1 MSITSIFIPNSTSFI
16 NNPYYLENLLTT
28 YQTKFKSYDQSVV
41 ISLSYVINT
50 VDTLS
55 VLNFLINKKNTSS
68 LLDTI
73 YFYWEN
79 KVNNEEVLGYG
90 ATQYFDI
97 DSSNR
102 FSISKKF
109 TKDCLAKIIKI
120 KEKKEIKA
128 SPRIFSGFTFFD
140 KTDYLYC
147 SFPPAF
153 AFLPYVQ
160 LIKTKNSS
168 TLTFNV
174 LIKKK
179 TDIKQIILK
188 ILTIKKLILSLTT
201 YQSNKKEFKKVVS
214 CNISS
219 IRKEK
224 FKKSV
229 NSILKSIRSNK
240 FKKLV
245 LADFLDL
252 KNSANF
258 SIINCL
264 NNLRSYYPDCYVF
277 AINNGKNQCFIGASP
292 ERLLSIKS
300 KKLITDALAGSS
312 SRGSNKYEDF
322 YLAQKLLKSPKE
334 RYEHQIV
341 IKYIVESLLN
351 IGLNP
356 KVFPLKLL
364 KLSNI
369 QHLWTSIY
377 SNLKPNIHPIDIVST
392 LHPTPAVSGF
402 PKAITCTRIKCY
414 EQFTRGLYA
423 APLGWIDSNEDSE
436 FIVGIRSALISD
448 NNARLYAGAGI
459 VKGSQ
464 PEKELAE
471 IQLKLEG
478 LLKTLT

>member
-28 YQTKFKSYDQSVV
+28 CQTKFKSYDQSAI

-50 VDTLS
+50 VDNLS

-168 TLTFNV
+168 TLTYV
-174 LIKKK
+174 
-179 TDIKQIILK
+179 
-188 ILTIKKLILSLTT
+188 LTIQIVMSLQLIMGKINALSELALSD
-201 YQSNKKEFKKVVS
+201 Y
-214 CNISS
+214 
-219 IRKEK
+219 
-224 FKKSV
+224 
-229 NSILKSIRSNK
+229 
-240 FKKLV
+240 LV
-245 LADFLDL
+245 LKAR
-252 KNSANF
+252 NS
-258 SIINCL
+258 
-264 NNLRSYYPDCYVF
+264 
-277 AINNGKNQCFIGASP
+277 
-292 ERLLSIKS
+292 
-300 KKLITDALAGSS
+300 
-312 SRGSNKYEDF
+312 
-322 YLAQKLLKSPKE
+322 
-334 RYEHQIV
+334 
-341 IKYIVESLLN
+341 
-351 IGLNP
+351 
-356 KVFPLKLL
+356 
-364 KLSNI
+364 
-369 QHLWTSIY
+369 
-377 SNLKPNIHPIDIVST
+377 
-392 LHPTPAVSGF
+392 
-402 PKAITCTRIKCY
+402 
-414 EQFTRGLYA
+414 
-423 APLGWIDSNEDSE
+423 
-436 FIVGIRSALISD
+436 
-448 NNARLYAGAGI
+448 
-459 VKGSQ
+459 
-464 PEKELAE
+464 
-471 IQLKLEG
+471 
-478 LLKTLT
+478 

>member
-16 NNPYYLENLLTT
+16 NNTYYLENLLTT
-28 YQTKFKSYDQSVV
+28 YQTKFKSYDQSAI

-50 VDTLS
+50 VDNLS

-160 LIKTKNSS
+160 LIKAKNSS
-168 TLTFNV
+168 TLTFNI

-258 SIINCL
+258 SIKENNFSPSL
-264 NNLRSYYPDCYVF
+264 NLTFLFRAP
-277 AINNGKNQCFIGASP
+277 
-292 ERLLSIKS
+292 
-300 KKLITDALAGSS
+300 LI
-312 SRGSNKYEDF
+312 
-322 YLAQKLLKSPKE
+322 
-334 RYEHQIV
+334 
-341 IKYIVESLLN
+341 
-351 IGLNP
+351 
-356 KVFPLKLL
+356 
-364 KLSNI
+364 KLS
-369 QHLWTSIY
+369 
-377 SNLKPNIHPIDIVST
+377 
-392 LHPTPAVSGF
+392 F
-402 PKAITCTRIKCY
+402 
-414 EQFTRGLYA
+414 
-423 APLGWIDSNEDSE
+423 
-436 FIVGIRSALISD
+436 
-448 NNARLYAGAGI
+448 
-459 VKGSQ
+459 
-464 PEKELAE
+464 
-471 IQLKLEG
+471 
-478 LLKTLT
+478 